1 MRLAISLSLAALVGC
16 SSSPSTSTSTDQ
28 DASANDSSVGKEGG
42 FAPEGGGPLP
52 DAAGG
57 DSLVSSFAFM
67 GCNRIKKADW
77 DPVADPASANM
88 GQLQQTFIDVAALG
102 DVPKYFFFVGDM
114 VLGLTDSTMLSGQL
128 DAWAKVY
135 AASPIASKL
144 TLVPAPGNHEMLTKA
159 TKVETSNVGSDAVWV
174 KWTAANGFDQKAGN
188 GPVNGGANQDALQDD
203 QSRISYSFDDGD
215 THYVVLNTDTWTT
228 TPDSTTGSTQ
238 IGWVALKWLT
248 ADLQA
253 AEANGK
259 IARTYIFGHKPLVPP
274 AGVTGADATINTAL
288 VPAMETLLD
297 TSAKVKGYFCA
308 HAHLWDDQ
316 KLSGKRGV
324 HQIIAGNAGSPL
336 ETAWATPS
344 YGFTVVRTY
353 ASGKVGVVGYRR
365 PVPTPYYA
373 STTIAAT
380 KTAEL
385 VIAP

>member
-1 MRLAISLSLAALVGC
+1 MRLVLSLSLFALVGC
-16 SSSPSTSTSTDQ
+16 SSSPSTSTSTDL
-28 DASANDSSVGKEGG
+28 DATASESGIAPDGG
-42 FAPEGGGPLP
+42 APP
-52 DAAGG
+52 DAGG
-57 DSLVSSFAFM
+57 DSLVSTFAFM
-67 GCNRIKKADW
+67 GCNRIQKADW

-88 GQLQQTFIDVAALG
+88 AQLQQTFIDVAALG

-114 VLGLTDSTMLSGQL
+114 VLGLKDSTTLSGQL

-159 TKVETSNVGSDAVWV
+159 NKVETPNAGSDAVWV
-174 KWTAANGFDQKAGN
+174 KWTAANGFDKQAGN

-228 TPDSTTGSTQ
+228 TPDSSSGSTQ
-238 IGWVALKWLT
+238 IGWVALRWLIS
-248 ADLQA
+248 DLQT

-259 IARTYIFGHKPLVPP
+259 IRRTYIFGHKPLVPP
-274 AGVTGADATINTAL
+274 MGVTGADATINAAL
-288 VPAMETLLD
+288 VPAMEALLD

-308 HAHLWDDQ
+308 HAHQWDDQ
-316 KLSGKRGV
+316 KLPGKRGV
-324 HQIIAGNAGSPL
+324 HQVIAGNAGSAL
-336 ETAWATPS
+336 ESGWTTPY

-353 ASGKVGVVGYRR
+353 ASGKVGVVSYQR
-365 PVPTPYYA
+365 PVPTPYNA
-373 STTIAAT
+373 AVTVAAT
-380 KTAEL
+380 KMDEL